1 MLALVPSFGFVS
13 ASQVNAVAS
22 SDYTV
27 QAGDNLWNISRQH
40 GISLTTLTKAN
51 NIDLNN
57 YVILPGDLLH
67 VPASNITITVG
78 DNPIADAA
86 KKVAA
91 QKAQEAAAQQAAAK
105 AQQEAQQK
113 AAAAAQAQQQAA
125 AKAQQEA
132 QQKAAAAKAQ
142 QAQQTQTAAT
152 SGSDLKS
159 YVLNKMV
166 AATGQSAATWD
177 YIITRES
184 RCNQMPK
191 TQVVRLMVY
200 SKASGSTVVMTSTS
214 KSLMPFVYTTLMAC
228 VLGHSNQSQMKSVR
242 QTLLG
247 FGPRFFIYPGQCGD
261 EAMHCAPLWLK
272 PPPSSSTSC
281 YSADPRGPTSNR
293 QTR

>member
-113 AAAAAQAQQQAA
+113 ADAAAQAQQQAA

-184 RCNQMPK
+184 RWQSNAQNP
-191 TQVVRLMVY
+191 
-200 SKASGSTVVMTSTS
+200 GSTAHGLFQ
-214 KSLMPFVYTTLMAC
+214 SLWINGSDDIDV
-228 VLGHSNQSQMKSVR
+228 Q
-242 QTLLG
+242 
-247 FGPRFFIYPGQCGD
+247 I
-261 EAMHCAPLWLK
+261 
-272 PPPSSSTSC
+272 
-281 YSADPRGPTSNR
+281 ADAIRLYNADGMRPWAL
-293 QTR
+293 